1 MRVPPV
7 QRSLTAFSLEV
18 CGRQQEQVL
27 LKGCLSTEL
36 KEIRGSER
44 VVWLQC
50 PSQRASST
58 ICNTRMQQSK
68 ESRHHMLTR
77 VIPKGLGAVRA
88 LE

>member
-1 MRVPPV
+1 MAVMRLPPA

-36 KEIRGSER
+36 KEMSGSER
-44 VVWLQC
+44 VVWLQW

-58 ICNTRMQQSK
+58 ICNTACGR
-68 ESRHHMLTR
+68 EER
-77 VIPKGLGAVRA
+77 KG
-88 LE
+88 